1 MSDQFKG
8 YAVRCGDLWWS
19 QRYYNF
25 VDTPDHTSFTPT
37 LAGATIQRIHRF
49 TKMFTENVEILTAQ
63 YTPEYFTQRRSLT
76 YLEAMEQ
83 IAAERAKLAQWQ
95 AARVAAATI
104 TTTAI
109 EV

>member
-1 MSDQFKG
+1 MSNQFKG

-25 VDTPDHTSFTPT
+25 VDKPDETSFTPT
-37 LAGATIQRIHRF
+37 LAGATIQRINRF
-49 TKMFTENVEILTAQ
+49 TKMFTDNVEILTAQ

-83 IAAERAKLAQWQ
+83 IAAERARLVQWQ
-95 AARVAAATI
+95 NARVVE
-104 TTTAI
+104 TTLNVT

>member
-1 MSDQFKG
+1 MSNQFKG

-19 QRYYNF
+19 HRYYNF
-25 VDTPDHTSFTPT
+25 VDKPDETSFTPT
-37 LAGATIQRIHRF
+37 LTGATIQRINRF

-83 IAAERAKLAQWQ
+83 IAAERAKLVQWQ
-95 AARVAAATI
+95 NARVVE
-104 TTTAI
+104 TTLNVT